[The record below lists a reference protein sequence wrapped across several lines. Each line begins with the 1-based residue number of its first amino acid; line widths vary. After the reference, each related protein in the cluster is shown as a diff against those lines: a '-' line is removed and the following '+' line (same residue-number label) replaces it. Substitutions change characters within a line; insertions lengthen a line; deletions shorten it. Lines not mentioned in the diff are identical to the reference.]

1 MEAINVMSR
10 KEIAAEISRLSGTQ
24 QESEWLRERLE
35 TLSVKESVALTAALK
50 ISPPQS
56 KADAIN
62 RLFALQGYDVCFP
75 AGSYRQLAEFYMTR
89 EFNLPQQ
96 ALPYTDLDKLGKY
109 CESRFPGQFV
119 GECYVSCPSGTLK
132 PEYDGNGITIPTDT
146 DWSVKLKLSS
156 PACPEGVWLRLPDCE
171 NSLDQPDELAL
182 ALHEL
187 KAESLY
193 ECTIVDAKC
202 VLPEA
207 GNLTEQYSD
216 AAELVRDGN
225 DLGYILDE
233 QSQGM
238 KNFWDLYAAALEYE
252 GCRDLRLALDIAQNL
267 GCYEW
272 KSTEEAREL
281 AGRELRGS
289 GVESVVINSGCI
301 DLDGFGAALLKDA
314 WYVMTADERW
324 YVARNSREFVYE
336 RSEPGSGHSLIM
348 G

>member
-1 MEAINVMSR
+1 MEAIKVMSR
-10 KEIAAEISRLSGTQ
+10 DELASAISRLPGTQ

-35 TLSVKESVALTAALK
+35 TLSVKESVILTAALQNT
-50 ISPPQS
+50 PPQS
-56 KADAIN
+56 KAETIN
-62 RLFALQGYDVCFP
+62 HLFTLQKYDVCFP
-75 AGSYRQLAEFYMTR
+75 VDSYKQLAEFYMTR
-89 EFNLPQQ
+89 EFNIPQR
-96 ALPYTDLDKLGKY
+96 ALPYTDLDKLGKF
-109 CESRFPGQFV
+109 CESKFPGQFV
-119 GECYVSCPSGTLK
+119 ENCYVVCPSGTSK
-132 PEYDGNGITIPTDT
+132 PAYDGSGTMIPEDT

-156 PACPEGVWLRLPDCE
+156 PTCPEGVWLRLPDYEC
-171 NSLDQPDELAL
+171 SLDQPDELAL

-187 KAESLY
+187 KAESLS
-193 ECTIVDAKC
+193 ECTIVDARC

-281 AGRELRGS
+281 AGRELRDS